1 MDYVNTNKMSLTD
14 DNVDEERL
22 KYMKRIK
29 LESGFF
35 NTFRNTLRMLL
46 GQYNHKT
53 VRGNIEA
60 NVNNDK
66 LTYIEKLRRV
76 NAELRTLMRDY
87 VSFSE
92 MDEAFIDRIDS
103 ISNCNTISI
112 DKCKDKPYCLVS
124 DENCKLMIPKIN
136 LINQIDNEAM
146 YFGRMSD
153 EIVRY
158 SRIRSF
164 IFEPRIFL
172 SF

>member
-1 MDYVNTNKMSLTD
+1 MFTFPNKMSLTD

-66 LTYIEKLRRV
+66 LTGKLI
-76 NAELRTLMRDY
+76 LRY
-87 VSFSE
+87 F
-92 MDEAFIDRIDS
+92 
-103 ISNCNTISI
+103 TI
-112 DKCKDKPYCLVS
+112 C
-124 DENCKLMIPKIN
+124 M
-136 LINQIDNEAM
+136 
-146 YFGRMSD
+146 
-153 EIVRY
+153 
-158 SRIRSF
+158 
-164 IFEPRIFL
+164 
-172 SF
+172 